1 MTDRFDLTGRCVLV
15 TGASSGIGRHA
26 ATVFAGAGAKVAVAA
41 RRQDR
46 LADLVGE
53 IDSAGGQAYAVGLD
67 VTDEAAIDAV
77 LDDIES
83 RFAPIDVLFNNAGT
97 TISKPPFEHT
107 AEDWRAVIDTNLNGA
122 WFMASAVAKR
132 MAARGDALPPGG
144 GSIINTT
151 SVGATRT
158 MVRVPAYM
166 ASKAGLAHLTRQ
178 MAMELAPMRIRVNS
192 IAPGLFVTE
201 MSADYIK
208 TERGQEMLDSIP
220 MGRAARAEEMDG
232 ALLLLAS
239 DAGSYMTGAEII
251 IDGGVGARP

>member
-1 MTDRFDLTGRCVLV
+1 MADRFDLTGRCVLV

-26 ATVFAGAGAKVAVAA
+26 AGVFAHAGAKVAVAA
-41 RRQDR
+41 RRQER
-46 LADLVGE
+46 LADLVRE
-53 IDSAGGQAYAVGLD
+53 IDRVGGQAYPVGLD
-67 VTDEAAIDAV
+67 VTDERAIDGA
-77 LDDIES
+77 LEKIETY
-83 RFAPIDVLFNNAGT
+83 FAPIDVLFNNAGT

-107 AEDWRAVIDTNLNGA
+107 GEDWREVINTNLNGA

-132 MAARGDALPPGG
+132 MAARRADLPPGG

-158 MVRVPAYM
+158 MARVPAYM

-201 MSADYIK
+201 MSAAYIK
-208 TERGQEMLDSIP
+208 TERGKQMLSKIP
-220 MGRAARAEEMDG
+220 MGRAAQAEEMDG

-239 DAGSYMTGAEII
+239 DAGSYITGAEII
-251 IDGGVGARP
+251 IDGGVGAGP